1 MHYRLQSVSEFEYAS
16 RRHAI
21 LIRLHT
27 PKKKKQKKKHV
38 CIFSFFFLLFFRL
51 FIQVPLEDKNA
62 GKDFLSIFQLI
73 WGCIYLSF
81 IYLGGLAVHF
91 LFGQQ
96 AVITNIC

>member
-1 MHYRLQSVSEFEYAS
+1 MYYRLQSVSEFEYAS

-27 PKKKKQKKKHV
+27 PKKKKKNM
-38 CIFSFFFLLFFRL
+38 FAFFFFFLLFFRL